1 MTHNLNCELQM
12 SSDEAER
19 STIDQRTPWRC
30 FARQEAFRVRLIQRA
45 GWSTNSKGRLTIPLS
60 ANPAVQ
66 AELLHYL

>member
-1 MTHNLNCELQM
+1 MAHNLNRELQM

-19 STIDQRTPWRC
+19 STIDQRAPWWC

-45 GWSTNSKGRLTIPLS
+45 GWPTNSKGRLTVPLS
-60 ANPAVQ
+60 ANPAMH